1 MGEAKDT
8 AGIALFFMA
17 GTAAGEWL
25 VSGPVPPE
33 HRHIL
38 ASASMMLFASAAIA
52 AGLTKAAGPR
62 RTVSVLSLFALAG
75 FLCRVSVSIHGGISV
90 FQGSLPAE
98 ALASM
103 SGKFKDLID
112 SVPYRD
118 SDSAAIIKALISG
131 DRSDVAPHIRD
142 AFRDS
147 GASHIL
153 ALSGMHLGIIYAI
166 LLKMFSVFG
175 NTPAARKA
183 RSLSI
188 IAISA
193 WYTAVTGAASSLV
206 RALLFIT
213 LNETA
218 RLAGR
223 ETRPMNI
230 FFVALTIQLAVS
242 PGNITSAGFQLS
254 YLAMAGI
261 YILYPKMKSWFPGPD
276 SGTMRVQGPNQEQA
290 PVLSGH
296 VSAQNMRAPVLNG
309 RRGPMKR
316 LWDAAALT
324 IACQAFTA
332 PAAWLHFG
340 TFPEYFIITNLLAV
354 PLSNFIMIT
363 SVGVIALSA
372 LGICPSFLI
381 DLDCFCIGLLKDIL
395 VTISELP

>member
-75 FLCRVSVSIHGGISV
+75 LLCRVSVSIHGGISV

-206 RALLFIT
+206 RALLFIP
-213 LNETA
+213 LCESA

-290 PVLSGH
+290 PVPS
-296 VSAQNMRAPVLNG
+296 G

>member
-17 GTAAGEWL
+17 GTAVGEWL

-75 FLCRVSVSIHGGISV
+75 LLCRVSFSIHGGISV

-188 IAISA
+188 IVISA

-213 LNETA
+213 LSETA

-276 SGTMRVQGPNQEQA
+276 SGTMRVQGPNQGQA
-290 PVLSGH
+290 PVLS
-296 VSAQNMRAPVLNG
+296 G

>member
-17 GTAAGEWL
+17 GTAVGEWL

-38 ASASMMLFASAAIA
+38 ASASMMLLASAAIA
-52 AGLTKAAGPR
+52 AGLTKTAGPR

-75 FLCRVSVSIHGGISV
+75 LLCRVSVSIHGGISV

-213 LNETA
+213 LSETA

-230 FFVALTIQLAVS
+230 FFVALTIQLALS

-290 PVLSGH
+290 PVPS
-296 VSAQNMRAPVLNG
+296 G
-309 RRGPMKR
+309 RRGPIKR

>member
-17 GTAAGEWL
+17 GTAVGEWL

-38 ASASMMLFASAAIA
+38 SSASMMLLASAAIA
-52 AGLTKAAGPR
+52 AGLTKTAGPR

-75 FLCRVSVSIHGGISV
+75 LLCRVSVSIHGGISV

-213 LNETA
+213 LSETA
-218 RLAGR
+218 MLAGR

-230 FFVALTIQLAVS
+230 FFVALTIQLALS

-290 PVLSGH
+290 PVPS
-296 VSAQNMRAPVLNG
+296 G

>member
-75 FLCRVSVSIHGGISV
+75 LLCRVSVSIHGGISV

-213 LNETA
+213 LSETA

-230 FFVALTIQLAVS
+230 FFVALTIQLALS

-290 PVLSGH
+290 PVLS
-296 VSAQNMRAPVLNG
+296 G

>member
-17 GTAAGEWL
+17 GTAVGEWL

-38 ASASMMLFASAAIA
+38 ASASMMLLASAAIA
-52 AGLTKAAGPR
+52 AGLTKTAGPR

-75 FLCRVSVSIHGGISV
+75 LLCRVSVSIHGGISV
-90 FQGSLPAE
+90 FQGSPPAE

-103 SGKFKDLID
+103 SGEFKDLID

-131 DRSDVAPHIRD
+131 DRSDVAPRIRD
-142 AFRDS
+142 SFRDS

-213 LNETA
+213 LSETA

-230 FFVALTIQLAVS
+230 FFVALTIQLALS

-290 PVLSGH
+290 PVPS
-296 VSAQNMRAPVLNG
+296 G

>member
-17 GTAAGEWL
+17 GTAVGEWL

-38 ASASMMLFASAAIA
+38 ASASMMLLASAAIA
-52 AGLTKAAGPR
+52 AGLTKTAGPR

-75 FLCRVSVSIHGGISV
+75 LLCRVSVSIHGGISV

-213 LNETA
+213 LSETA

-290 PVLSGH
+290 PVPS
-296 VSAQNMRAPVLNG
+296 G
-309 RRGPMKR
+309 RRGPIKR

>member
-17 GTAAGEWL
+17 GTAVGEWL

-62 RTVSVLSLFALAG
+62 RTVSVMSLFALAG
-75 FLCRVSVSIHGGISV
+75 LLCRVSVSIHGGISV

-166 LLKMFSVFG
+166 LLKIFSVFG

-213 LNETA
+213 LSETA

-290 PVLSGH
+290 PVLS
-296 VSAQNMRAPVLNG
+296 G

>member
-17 GTAAGEWL
+17 GTAAGEWF

-75 FLCRVSVSIHGGISV
+75 LLCRVSVSIHGGISV

-213 LNETA
+213 LSETA

-230 FFVALTIQLAVS
+230 FFVALTIQLAIS

-290 PVLSGH
+290 PVPS
-296 VSAQNMRAPVLNG
+296 G

>member
-75 FLCRVSVSIHGGISV
+75 LLCRVSVSIHGGISV

-188 IAISA
+188 ITISA

-213 LNETA
+213 LSETA

-290 PVLSGH
+290 PVPS
-296 VSAQNMRAPVLNG
+296 G

>member
-17 GTAAGEWL
+17 GTAVGEWL

-38 ASASMMLFASAAIA
+38 ASASIMLLASAAIA
-52 AGLTKAAGPR
+52 AGLTKTAGPR

-75 FLCRVSVSIHGGISV
+75 LLCRVSVSIHGGISV

-213 LNETA
+213 LSETA

-290 PVLSGH
+290 PVPS
-296 VSAQNMRAPVLNG
+296 G

-363 SVGVIALSA
+363 SVGVIALSV

>member
-8 AGIALFFMA
+8 ASIALFFMA
-17 GTAAGEWL
+17 GTAVGEWL

-38 ASASMMLFASAAIA
+38 ASASIMLLASAAIA
-52 AGLTKAAGPR
+52 AGLTKTAGPR

-75 FLCRVSVSIHGGISV
+75 LLCRVSVSIHGGISV

-213 LNETA
+213 LSETA

-290 PVLSGH
+290 PVLSGR
-296 VSAQNMRAPVLNG
+296 M
-309 RRGPMKR
+309 GPMKR

>member
-17 GTAAGEWL
+17 GTAVGEWL

-38 ASASMMLFASAAIA
+38 SSASMMLLASAAIA
-52 AGLTKAAGPR
+52 AGLTKTAGPR

-75 FLCRVSVSIHGGISV
+75 LLCRVSVSIHGGISV

-213 LNETA
+213 LSETA

-230 FFVALTIQLAVS
+230 FFVALTIQLALS

-276 SGTMRVQGPNQEQA
+276 SGAMRVQGPNQEQA
-290 PVLSGH
+290 PVPS
-296 VSAQNMRAPVLNG
+296 G

>member
-17 GTAAGEWL
+17 GTAVGEWL

-38 ASASMMLFASAAIA
+38 ASASMMLLASAAIA
-52 AGLTKAAGPR
+52 AGLTKTAGPR

-75 FLCRVSVSIHGGISV
+75 LLCRVSVSIHGGISV

-213 LNETA
+213 LSETA

-290 PVLSGH
+290 PVLS
-296 VSAQNMRAPVLNG
+296 G

>member
-1 MGEAKDT
+1 MFSSDFVCIFQDVIWYVNA
-8 AGIALFFMA
+8 
-17 GTAAGEWL
+17 
-25 VSGPVPPE
+25 
-33 HRHIL
+33 
-38 ASASMMLFASAAIA
+38 
-52 AGLTKAAGPR
+52 LTKTAGPR

-75 FLCRVSVSIHGGISV
+75 LLCRVSVSIHGGISV

-213 LNETA
+213 LSETA

-230 FFVALTIQLAVS
+230 FFVALTIQLALS

-290 PVLSGH
+290 PVPS
-296 VSAQNMRAPVLNG
+296 G

>member
-33 HRHIL
+33 HRHIM
-38 ASASMMLFASAAIA
+38 ASASMMFFASAAIA
-52 AGLTKAAGPR
+52 AGLTKETGRR
-62 RTVSVLSLFALAG
+62 RTVSVMSLFALAG
-75 FLCRVSVSIHGGISV
+75 LLCRVSVSIHGGISV

-131 DRSDVAPHIRD
+131 DRSDVSPHIRA

-166 LLKMFSVFG
+166 LLKLLSVFG

-183 RSLSI
+183 RSVSI

-213 LNETA
+213 LSETA
-218 RLAGR
+218 RLTGR

-230 FFVALTIQLAVS
+230 FFISLTIQLAVS
-242 PGNITSAGFQLS
+242 PENITSAGFQLS

-276 SGTMRVQGPNQEQA
+276 SGTTWIPEANQGQA
-290 PVLSGH
+290 AGSNGQTP
-296 VSAQNMRAPVLNG
+296 ALNR

-316 LWDAAALT
+316 LWDAVALT
-324 IACQAFTA
+324 IACQVFTA
-332 PAAWLHFG
+332 PAAWIHFG

-363 SVGVIALSA
+363 SVGVISLSA

-395 VTISELP
+395 MTIRTLN

>member
-62 RTVSVLSLFALAG
+62 RTVSVMSLFALAG
-75 FLCRVSVSIHGGISV
+75 LLCRVSVSIHGGISV

-188 IAISA
+188 IVISA

-213 LNETA
+213 LSETA

-276 SGTMRVQGPNQEQA
+276 SGTMRVQDPNQEQA
-290 PVLSGH
+290 PVLS
-296 VSAQNMRAPVLNG
+296 G

>member
-17 GTAAGEWL
+17 GTAVGEWL

-38 ASASMMLFASAAIA
+38 SSASMMLLASAAIA
-52 AGLTKAAGPR
+52 AGLTKTAGPR

-75 FLCRVSVSIHGGISV
+75 LLCRVSVSIHGGISV

-175 NTPAARKA
+175 NTPAARKT

-213 LNETA
+213 LSETA

-230 FFVALTIQLAVS
+230 FFVALTIQLALS

-290 PVLSGH
+290 PVPS
-296 VSAQNMRAPVLNG
+296 G

>member
-17 GTAAGEWL
+17 GTAVGEWL

-38 ASASMMLFASAAIA
+38 ASASMMLLASAAIA
-52 AGLTKAAGPR
+52 AGLTKTAGPR

-75 FLCRVSVSIHGGISV
+75 LLCRVSVSIHGGISV

-142 AFRDS
+142 SFRDS

-213 LNETA
+213 LSETA

-230 FFVALTIQLAVS
+230 FFVALTIQLALS

-290 PVLSGH
+290 PVPS
-296 VSAQNMRAPVLNG
+296 G

>member
-17 GTAAGEWL
+17 GTAVGEWL

-38 ASASMMLFASAAIA
+38 ASASIMLLASAAIA
-52 AGLTKAAGPR
+52 AGLTKTAGPR

-75 FLCRVSVSIHGGISV
+75 LLCRVSVSIHGGISV

-213 LNETA
+213 LSETA

-230 FFVALTIQLAVS
+230 FFVALTIQLAIS

-290 PVLSGH
+290 PVPS
-296 VSAQNMRAPVLNG
+296 G

>member
-17 GTAAGEWL
+17 GTAVGEWL
-25 VSGPVPPE
+25 VSRPVPPE

-38 ASASMMLFASAAIA
+38 ASASIMLLASAAIA
-52 AGLTKAAGPR
+52 AGLTKTAGPR

-75 FLCRVSVSIHGGISV
+75 LLCRVSVSIHGGISV

-131 DRSDVAPHIRD
+131 DQSDVAPHIRD

-175 NTPAARKA
+175 NTPAARKT

-213 LNETA
+213 LSETA

-230 FFVALTIQLAVS
+230 FFVALTIQLALS

-290 PVLSGH
+290 PVPS
-296 VSAQNMRAPVLNG
+296 G

>member
-17 GTAAGEWL
+17 GTAVGEWL

-38 ASASMMLFASAAIA
+38 SSASMMLLASAAIA
-52 AGLTKAAGPR
+52 AGLTKTAGPR

-75 FLCRVSVSIHGGISV
+75 LLCRVSVSIHGGISV

-213 LNETA
+213 LSETA

-230 FFVALTIQLAVS
+230 FFVALTIQLALS

-290 PVLSGH
+290 PVPS
-296 VSAQNMRAPVLNG
+296 G

>member
-17 GTAAGEWL
+17 GTAVGEWL

-75 FLCRVSVSIHGGISV
+75 LLCRVSVSIHGGISV

-213 LNETA
+213 LSETA

-276 SGTMRVQGPNQEQA
+276 SGTMWIPEANQGQTAGSNRQTPA
-290 PVLSGH
+290 
-296 VSAQNMRAPVLNG
+296 LNR

>member
-17 GTAAGEWL
+17 GTAVGEWL

-38 ASASMMLFASAAIA
+38 ASASMMLLASAAIA
-52 AGLTKAAGPR
+52 AGLTKTAGPR

-75 FLCRVSVSIHGGISV
+75 LLCRVSVSIHGGISV

-213 LNETA
+213 LSETA

-290 PVLSGH
+290 PVPSG
-296 VSAQNMRAPVLNG
+296 RT
-309 RRGPMKR
+309 GPMKR

>member
-17 GTAAGEWL
+17 GTAVGEWL

-38 ASASMMLFASAAIA
+38 ASASIMLLASAAIA
-52 AGLTKAAGPR
+52 AGLTKTAGPR

-75 FLCRVSVSIHGGISV
+75 LLCRVSVSIHGGISV

-213 LNETA
+213 LSETA

-290 PVLSGH
+290 PVPS
-296 VSAQNMRAPVLNG
+296 G

>member
-213 LNETA
+213 LSETA

-290 PVLSGH
+290 PVLS
-296 VSAQNMRAPVLNG
+296 G

>member
-17 GTAAGEWL
+17 GTAVGEWL

-38 ASASMMLFASAAIA
+38 SSASMMLLASAAIA
-52 AGLTKAAGPR
+52 AGLTKTAGPR

-75 FLCRVSVSIHGGISV
+75 LLCRVSVSIHGGISV

-213 LNETA
+213 LSETA

-230 FFVALTIQLAVS
+230 FFVALTIQLALS

-276 SGTMRVQGPNQEQA
+276 SGTMRVQGLNQEQA
-290 PVLSGH
+290 PVPS
-296 VSAQNMRAPVLNG
+296 G

>member
-17 GTAAGEWL
+17 GTAVGEWL

-38 ASASMMLFASAAIA
+38 ASASMMLLASAAIA
-52 AGLTKAAGPR
+52 AGLTKTAGPR

-75 FLCRVSVSIHGGISV
+75 LLCRVSVSIHGGISV

-213 LNETA
+213 LSETA

-230 FFVALTIQLAVS
+230 FFVALTIQLALS

-290 PVLSGH
+290 PVPS
-296 VSAQNMRAPVLNG
+296 G

>member
-17 GTAAGEWL
+17 GTAVGEWL

-38 ASASMMLFASAAIA
+38 SSASMMLLASAAIA
-52 AGLTKAAGPR
+52 AGLTKTAGPR

-75 FLCRVSVSIHGGISV
+75 LLCRVSVSIHGGISV

-213 LNETA
+213 LSETA

-290 PVLSGH
+290 PVPS
-296 VSAQNMRAPVLNG
+296 G

>member
-17 GTAAGEWL
+17 GTAVGEWL

-38 ASASMMLFASAAIA
+38 ASASMMLLASAAIA
-52 AGLTKAAGPR
+52 AGLTKTAGPR

-75 FLCRVSVSIHGGISV
+75 LLCRVSVSIHGGISV

-103 SGKFKDLID
+103 SGKFKALID

-213 LNETA
+213 LSETA

-230 FFVALTIQLAVS
+230 FFVALTIQLALS

-290 PVLSGH
+290 PVPS
-296 VSAQNMRAPVLNG
+296 G